1 MVTAKDFGLIEC
13 QVALFTP
20 ALRFLPNKVL
30 VALLEEWG
38 EVFNGDPIVIPA
50 SPNLPPGVPRLTL
63 MSKDSRYRIQ
73 ASAARV
79 DLFRIK
85 DGELCLPE
93 HLDWTLGVLFRYLGV
108 TNASVNRVAAVLK
121 RAAPLEDPAKQL
133 ASHFCREKWLHG
145 PLNRPQEFELHAH
158 KVFKLPNSVAINSW
172 FRCKTV
178 TLVGPP
184 EQRAALVE
192 QDFNTLAQDAADGEF
207 SGAEIR
213 EFFALAPPEFDKVL
227 SMYFPEESDV

>member
-1 MVTAKDFGLIEC
+1 MLTAKDFDLVEC
-13 QVALFTP
+13 QVTLFTP
-20 ALRFLPNKVL
+20 ALQFLPNKVL

-79 DLFRIK
+79 DLFRVK

-108 TNASVNRVAAVLK
+108 TNGGVNRVAAVLK
-121 RAAPLEDPAKQL
+121 RAAALEDPAKLL
-133 ASHFCREKWLHG
+133 AGHFCKEKWLHG

-178 TLVGPP
+178 TLVDPP

-192 QDFNTLAQDAADGEF
+192 QDFNTLAQEAEGREF
-207 SGAEIR
+207 SEAEIR
-213 EFFALAPPEFDKVL
+213 EFFASAPPEFDKVL